1 MKNNFLI
8 YLKESLALNPP
19 VSVKENEPILDINTY
34 EKSVK
39 DAETLVSDIDALK
52 TKNLE
57 NSKLTR
63 KLKKERAS
71 ILKKYNLKIE
81 NGQIVSKEKDDN
93 DFLPNITITNNLN
106 DFNDEIKNKIQS
118 LTDEIERGSS
128 KYKKNLKKILKKFFT
143 VNRKIP
149 KRYIYLPVSNTLN
162 FQEIEKINSNSHLDI
177 LLKIKNGRFAQLEKK
192 DQMVFDYLIEFGYK
206 LTVEQYI
213 KNICVNMN
221 GKEVPIDKELTN
233 IAMINI
239 DQKKKA
245 LEKQKDPVVISKINL
260 EILKKEHYQ
269 NEYLEIIKKVKT
281 NSNIN
286 NNTVIILTWVPR
298 LIFLQSTNTVWD
310 SCMRYS
316 LDSRKDGV
324 NIRFVPTGIEAG
336 VFIAWL
342 VNLDDRKI
350 TKPIA
355 RSLLKPFTANKD
367 SDNYFYW
374 PSSIYTTGGQTNII
388 SMFKKSLQ
396 NYALY
401 KQRDMIEGLS
411 GKKLELSDGVYTDQA
426 DTELYFYDVKY
437 LKNIINNK
445 EFLKTNNLGLIIK
458 KTFDLTENDLEEIL
472 NNKNV
477 EDLFSNPLDKQNN
490 FENIHA
496 LFNKAIEF
504 KKPLLIKKIIDRLS
518 EKNKSIFLVSLINN
532 LAMGTVDENRAV
544 CANNISIFKYFLSL
558 YDKNDKAISSNK
570 FLYDFGSMNVLSH
583 LYKNLGPI
591 IKAMVDYFG
600 IELYNTKNDEYI
612 KNVSYIFMSDLKL
625 SEALSITNA
634 LKISTQ
640 KIFKKVIS
648 AFLEQL
654 YKNNKNTFYYFFNNE
669 IENENIDK
677 ESKMDIKRFI
687 IFVLKH
693 EKENIKNLEEFLD
706 KTNFTFEN
714 KKDDETSEV
723 IIDFYSQ
730 AVLDKDFNSI
740 YKKLLKKN
748 ISIKNAFLTYGG
760 LESITRLSNF
770 LYNLYKRTEKE
781 SKELYNELFLYAIS
795 SSVYKSSVY
804 HLIEIFLNDKANTDK
819 IIEYVKTL
827 PPKDL
832 HSRQEKIF
840 YAFNNYCFKRNDK
853 KQNSKLMQ
861 ILFDKN
867 ILRYEKND
875 NDLKY
880 QYIYQIL
887 LNKDEEMYKKYVLE
901 NNKFKVSNIYQM
913 FVSFVKESMKTPD
926 RFDTVNQI
934 FDFIDKHKEDIE
946 DDTDFEFYKSKLKID
961 TTVRIM
967 HYNFLPLFDIMKT
980 MKDKK
985 ILNTS
990 TFNQFETHILNEIEK
1005 APDGFFI
1012 NLVSQYAILL
1022 PEKYFIKYTNN
1033 IKIKLQKIKEANIY
1047 SKIGDNLSFLVDEIN
1062 NSKGMILMN
1071 LLDQESQDY
1080 FLRIIFNYILV
1091 SDVKNISKINAI
1103 VNKYKCEKV
1112 LKDLIDSYYNSD
1124 PYYDETIMIKISN
1137 IIQNIKLLNKYIDKE
1152 KILMFI
1158 IKNRLAEINRMNL
1171 LFHEDEFKNEKIQ
1184 NIVFNMLSYVEDN
1197 YANYQVSRVYNNL
1210 CKTFSKKEIDDLIIA
1225 NKDKFSKIL
1234 ANKDKN

>member
-1 MKNNFLI
+1 MKNHFLT

-19 VSVKENEPILDINTY
+19 VSVKENEPVLGINTY
-34 EKSVK
+34 EKSVR
-39 DAETLVSDIDALK
+39 DAKTLVSDINSLK

-57 NSKLTR
+57 NAKLTR

-81 NGQIVSKEKDDN
+81 NNEIVSKEKDDN
-93 DFLPNITITNNLN
+93 YLLPNISVTNNLN
-106 DFNDEIKNKIQS
+106 DFNDEIKNKIQA
-118 LTDEIERGSS
+118 LTDEIERNQP
-128 KYKKNLKKILKKFFT
+128 KYKKNLKKILKLFFT

-177 LLKIKNGRFAQLEKK
+177 LLKIKNGKFAQLEKK
-192 DQMVFDYLIEFGYK
+192 DKSVFDYLIEFGYK
-206 LTVEQYI
+206 LTTEQYI
-213 KNICVNMN
+213 KNICVNAN

-245 LEKQKDPVVISKINL
+245 LEKQTNQIIVNKINL
-260 EILKKEHYQ
+260 EIQKKEHYQ
-269 NEYLEIIKKVKT
+269 DEYLEIIKKVKT

-286 NNTVIILTWVPR
+286 NNSVIILTWVPR
-298 LIFLQSTNTVWD
+298 LILLQSTNTVWD

-316 LDSRKDGV
+316 LDSRKDGINV
-324 NIRFVPTGIEAG
+324 RFVPTGIEAG

-355 RSLLKPFTANKD
+355 RSLLKPFTVNKN

-396 NYALY
+396 NYAIY
-401 KQRDMIEGLS
+401 KQRSMVPDLS
-411 GKKLELSDGVYTDQA
+411 GKKLELSDGVYVDGV

-445 EFLKTNNLGLIIK
+445 ELLKTNNLGSIIQ

-477 EDLFSNPLDKQNN
+477 ENLFSNPLDKENN
-490 FENIHA
+490 FQNIHA

-518 EKNKSIFLVSLINN
+518 ENNKSIFLVSLVNA
-532 LAMGTVDENRAV
+532 LAMGAIEENRAV

-558 YDKNDKAISSNK
+558 YDKNDKAISNNK

-583 LYKNLGPI
+583 LHKNLGPI

-600 IELYNTKNDEYI
+600 IKLYNTQNDEYI

-625 SEALSITNA
+625 NEALSITNA

-640 KIFKKVIS
+640 KIFKTVIS

-654 YKNNKNTFYYFFNNE
+654 YKNNKNTFYYFYNNE
-669 IENENIDK
+669 VQNENIDK
-677 ESKMDIKRFI
+677 ESKMDIKRFAL
-687 IFVLKH
+687 FVLKY
-693 EKENIKNLEEFLD
+693 EKENVKNLEEFLD

-730 AVLDKDFNSI
+730 AVLDKDFNTI

-760 LESITRLSNF
+760 LESITRLSDF

-804 HLIEIFLNDKANTDK
+804 HLIEIFLNDKENTDK

-827 PPKDL
+827 PPKDSS
-832 HSRQEKIF
+832 SRQEKIF

-880 QYIYQIL
+880 QYFYQIL

-913 FVSFVKESMKTPD
+913 FVSFAKESMKTPD
-926 RFDTVNQI
+926 RFDTLNQI
-934 FDFIDKHKEDIE
+934 FDFMDKHKEDIE
-946 DDTDFEFYKSKLKID
+946 DDTDFEFYKSRLKID

-985 ILNTS
+985 ILNAS
-990 TFNQFETHILNEIEK
+990 TFNQFETYILNEIEK
-1005 APDGFFI
+1005 ASDGFFI
-1012 NLVSQYAILL
+1012 NLVAQYIMLL

-1033 IKIKLQKIKEANIY
+1033 IKIKLQKIKEADIY
-1047 SKIGDNLSFLVDEIN
+1047 SKIRDNLSFIVDEIN

-1080 FLRIIFNYILV
+1080 FLRIIFNYIFF
-1091 SDVKNISKINAI
+1091 SDVQNISKINAI

-1112 LKDLIDSYYNSD
+1112 LKDLFESYYNSD
-1124 PYYDETIMIKISN
+1124 PYYNETITIKISN
-1137 IIQNIKLLNKYIDKE
+1137 ITQNIKLLNKYIDKE

-1158 IKNRLAEINRMNL
+1158 IKNKLSEINGMNL
-1171 LFHEDEFKNEKIQ
+1171 LFQEDEFKNEKIQ
-1184 NIVFNMLSYVEDN
+1184 NMVFNMLSYVEDN
-1197 YANYQVSRVYNNL
+1197 YANYQVSRAYDNL
-1210 CKTFSKKEIDDLIIA
+1210 CKIFSKKEIDSLIIA

-1234 ANKDKN
+1234 ANKDKK